1 MNYKRLNS
9 DLVDL
14 IEMRNEL
21 NELNFADDA
30 YDDLEDE
37 IHEFEDTFNDRYG
50 EELEHVLD
58 RIHETLCPDVEVLL
72 PTAYL
77 AKEYFA
83 SEVEEDAFEVG
94 PDAGILVETVLKD
107 AKGKPMDARLTF
119 LPNPFRVVMLT
130 RDDIKTLWS
139 AEKPDDFNLS

>member
-1 MNYKRLNS
+1 MNLKRLNS

-21 NELNFADDA
+21 NELDFSDES

-50 EELEHVLD
+50 DILESVLE
-58 RIHETLCPDVEVLL
+58 RIHEKICPDVEVLL

-83 SEVEEDAFEVG
+83 SEVEEGSFDVG
-94 PDAGILVETVLKD
+94 PDAGILVETVLQNT
-107 AKGKPMDARLTF
+107 KGKPIDARITYI
-119 LPNPFRVVMLT
+119 PNPFRIVLIT
-130 RDDIKTLWS
+130 QEDIRTLWS
-139 AEKPDDFNLS
+139 ADNPNDFMV

>member
-1 MNYKRLNS
+1 MNLKRLNS

-21 NELNFADDA
+21 NELDFSDES

-50 EELEHVLD
+50 DMLEDVLE
-58 RIHETLCPDVEVLL
+58 RIHQSICPDVDVLL

-77 AKEYFA
+77 AKEYFP
-83 SEVEEDAFEVG
+83 SEAEDGSFDVG
-94 PDAGILVETVLKD
+94 PDAGILVETILQD
-107 AKGKPMDARLTF
+107 TKGKPMDARLTYI
-119 LPNPFRVVMLT
+119 PNPFRIVLIT
-130 RDDIKTLWS
+130 KDDIRTLWS
-139 AEKPDDFNLS
+139 AENPNEYLI

>member
-1 MNYKRLNS
+1 MNWKRLNS

-21 NELNFADDA
+21 NELDFSDEA

-50 EELEHVLD
+50 DELESVLE
-58 RIHETLCPDVEVLL
+58 RIHEKICPDVEVLL

-77 AKEYFA
+77 AKEYFP
-83 SEVEEDAFEVG
+83 SEIEEGSFDVG
-94 PDAGILVETVLKD
+94 PDAGILVETILQD
-107 AKGKPMDARLTF
+107 AKGKPMDARITY
-119 LPNPFRVVMLT
+119 LPNPFRVILIT
-130 RDDIKTLWS
+130 RDDIRTMWS
-139 AEKPDDFNLS
+139 AENPNDYLI

>member
-1 MNYKRLNS
+1 MNWKRLNS

-21 NELNFADDA
+21 NELDFSDEA

-50 EELEHVLD
+50 DDLEGILE
-58 RIHETLCPDVEVLL
+58 RIHERICPDVDVLL

-77 AKEYFA
+77 AKEYFP
-83 SEVEEDAFEVG
+83 SEVEEGSFDVG
-94 PDAGILVETVLKD
+94 PDAGILVETILQD
-107 AKGKPMDARLTF
+107 AKGKPLDARITY
-119 LPNPFRVVMLT
+119 LPSPFRVVMIT
-130 RDDIKTLWS
+130 REDIRTLWS
-139 AEKPDDFNLS
+139 AENPNDFLL

>member
-1 MNYKRLNS
+1 MNLKRLNS

-21 NELNFADDA
+21 NELDFSDAA

-50 EELEHVLD
+50 DELESVLD
-58 RIHETLCPDVEVLL
+58 RIHENICPDVEVLL

-77 AKEYFA
+77 AKEYYPSA
-83 SEVEEDAFEVG
+83 VEEGSFDVG
-94 PDAGILVETVLKD
+94 PDAGILVETILQD
-107 AKGKPMDARLTF
+107 AKGKPIDARITY
-119 LPNPFRVVMLT
+119 LPNPFRIVLIT
-130 RDDIKTLWS
+130 RDDIRTLWS
-139 AEKPDDFNLS
+139 AENPNEFLI

>member
-1 MNYKRLNS
+1 MNLKRLNS

-21 NELNFADDA
+21 NELDFSDEA

-50 EELEHVLD
+50 DDLESILE
-58 RIHETLCPDVEVLL
+58 RIHEHICPDVEVLL

-77 AKEYFA
+77 AKEYYPSA
-83 SEVEEDAFEVG
+83 VEEGSFDVG
-94 PDAGILVETVLKD
+94 PDAGILVETILQD
-107 AKGKPMDARLTF
+107 AKGKPIDARITY
-119 LPNPFRVVMLT
+119 LPNPFRIILIT
-130 RDDIKTLWS
+130 RDDIRTLWS
-139 AEKPDDFNLS
+139 AENPNEFLI

>member
-1 MNYKRLNS
+1 MNVKRLNS

-21 NELNFADDA
+21 NELDFSDES

-50 EELEHVLD
+50 DLLEDVLE
-58 RIHETLCPDVEVLL
+58 RIHERICPDVEVLL

-77 AKEYFA
+77 AKEYFP
-83 SEVEEDAFEVG
+83 SEIEEGSFDIG
-94 PDAGILVETVLKD
+94 PDAGILVETILKD
-107 AKGKPMDARLTF
+107 DKGKPMDARITYI
-119 LPNPFRVVMLT
+119 PNPFRIVLLT
-130 RDDIKTLWS
+130 QDDIRTLWS
-139 AEKPDDFNLS
+139 AENPNEYLI

>member
-1 MNYKRLNS
+1 MNLKRLNS

-21 NELNFADDA
+21 NELDFSDAA

-50 EELEHVLD
+50 DELESVLD
-58 RIHETLCPDVEVLL
+58 RIHENICPDVEVLL

-77 AKEYFA
+77 AKEYYPSA
-83 SEVEEDAFEVG
+83 VEEGSFDVG
-94 PDAGILVETVLKD
+94 PDAGILVETILQD
-107 AKGKPMDARLTF
+107 AKGKPIDARITY
-119 LPNPFRVVMLT
+119 LPNPFRIILIA
-130 RDDIKTLWS
+130 RDDIRTLWS
-139 AEKPDDFNLS
+139 AENPNEFLI